1 MSWNR
6 TVYVVLALTILGQM
20 VIGLNYLWG
29 QGAWLIANVLTLAR
43 DFALDRPT
51 ADKVKNSCML
61 AITIGLIVLFMF

>member
-6 TVYVVLALTILGQM
+6 TVYVILALTILGQM

-61 AITIGLIVLFMF
+61 AITVGLIVLFMF

>member
-6 TVYVVLALTILGQM
+6 TIYVILALTILGQM

-61 AITIGLIVLFMF
+61 AITVGLIVLFMF